1 MNSSELQNRDAKQE
15 SSGSP
20 VSNLPASG
28 APAARHRSRITAPEF
43 ISRKQKNIP
52 ISMVTCYDYW
62 SASIIAETDID
73 CILVGDSGAMVMH
86 GYASTLPATVDMMA
100 LHIAAVRRGAPQA
113 FVIGDM
119 PFMTEVGSIDS
130 IVSHART
137 LMQAGANAVKLEGAV
152 EGYGGSLA
160 AIELLVRSGVPV
172 MGHLGLTP
180 QSVNSFGGYRVQG
193 RAGDAREKLIED
205 ARRLEEAGC
214 FAIVL
219 ECVPEE
225 LGSEMA
231 EKLTV
236 PVIGIGAGSGVDG
249 QVLVLH
255 DLLGLTP
262 GKTPRF
268 VRKYLDGAAL
278 MHEAL
283 ENFHKDILT
292 RAFPDEAESYT

>member
-1 MNSSELQNRDAKQE
+1 MNSSELQNRDARLE
-15 SSGSP
+15 SSSSP
-20 VSNLPASG
+20 VPSAS
-28 APAARHRSRITAPEF
+28 ASRHRGRITAPEF

-86 GYASTLPATVDMMA
+86 GYVSTLPATVDMIA
-100 LHIAAVRRGAPQA
+100 LHIAAVRRGAPQT

-231 EKLTV
+231 VKLTV

-278 MHEAL
+278 IHEAL
-283 ENFHKDILT
+283 ENFHKDILA

>member
-1 MNSSELQNRDAKQE
+1 MISSELQNRDAKQE
-15 SSGSP
+15 SSSSP
-20 VSNLPASG
+20 VPSAS
-28 APAARHRSRITAPEF
+28 ASRHRSRITAPEF

-52 ISMVTCYDYW
+52 ISMVTCYDFW
-62 SASIIAETDID
+62 SASIIAGTDID
-73 CILVGDSGAMVMH
+73 CILVGDSSAMVMH
-86 GYASTLPATVDMMA
+86 GYPSTLPATVDMIA
-100 LHIAAVRRGAPQA
+100 LHIAAVRRGAPQT
-113 FVIGDM
+113 FIIGDM

-152 EGYGGSLA
+152 DGYGGSLA

-225 LGSEMA
+225 LGIELA

-278 MHEAL
+278 IHEAL
-283 ENFHKDILT
+283 ESFHKDILSRT
-292 RAFPDEAESYT
+292 FPDKAESYT